1 MSKWVLFQ
9 ESQTSCL
16 KISLTHHIVR
26 LKEKNV
32 VISIDAGKARDK
44 IQQPFMIKTQKNK
57 NGGDCLNLIKSIQ
70 QTPAPNI
77 LCLMVKTEWFLP
89 KIENKSR
96 MSDFT
101 TLFKIMLKLL
111 ASVIRHEKEI
121 QIGKEETKWF
131 LFADDMI
138 INVEN
143 SKECIFKQVTNK

>member
-1 MSKWVLFQ
+1 
-9 ESQTSCL
+9 
-16 KISLTHHIVR
+16 
-26 LKEKNV
+26 
-32 VISIDAGKARDK
+32 
-44 IQQPFMIKTQKNK
+44 
-57 NGGDCLNLIKSIQ
+57 
-70 QTPAPNI
+70 
-77 LCLMVKTEWFLP
+77 MVKTECFLP

-101 TLFKIMLKLL
+101 TLFKIMLKVL

-121 QIGKEETKWF
+121 RIGKEETKWF